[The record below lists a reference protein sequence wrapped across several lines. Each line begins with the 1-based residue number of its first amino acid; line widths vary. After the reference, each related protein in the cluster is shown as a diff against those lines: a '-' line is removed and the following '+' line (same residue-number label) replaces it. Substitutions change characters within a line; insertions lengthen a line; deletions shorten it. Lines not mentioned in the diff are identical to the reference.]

1 MIYCISIFQGE
12 CIKLINWMIQILNL
26 LLESNLLKSGL
37 MIFFYYHK
45 YINLINKMLLIS
57 DDPLTLT

>member
-1 MIYCISIFQGE
+1 
-12 CIKLINWMIQILNL
+12 MIQILNL